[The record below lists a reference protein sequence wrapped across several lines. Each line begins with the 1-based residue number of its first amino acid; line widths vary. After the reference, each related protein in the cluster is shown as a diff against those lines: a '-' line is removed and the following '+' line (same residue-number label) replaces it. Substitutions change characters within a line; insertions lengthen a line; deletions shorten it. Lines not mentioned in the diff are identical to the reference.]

1 MIYIILNNV
10 LLIEFAISL
19 FENPMKTASLY
30 SLEELTQEK
39 VSHQLSEIVSEMVD
53 AEKKFSVQLSQ
64 LHDNYKLSGSNFIHY
79 LVLRSNEIRE
89 AQEFLHHIGLSS
101 LTNSESHTLS
111 QVLNVLG
118 WLNKSHPVNNPGC
131 NFETASKLRL
141 IHAEQLLGVFP
152 IQDRPHI
159 MVTFSAELMQDRML
173 VEEMLNEGMSVAR
186 INCAHDNPEVWLN
199 MIQVLK
205 KAIAKTGKNCKVY
218 MDLGGPK
225 IRIRS
230 IEAKRK
236 KECLK
241 LPVTEGKELML
252 FAVPNPGTESRRKKS
267 RDRDVLYVEPD
278 EIISMVSPG
287 EHIYF
292 DDGKFEAKVVEQEK
306 DHVVVKIVRI
316 STKKPFLKPQKGIN
330 LPDSDL
336 SIPALTD
343 EDKSNIPF
351 ICQYADLVGYSFVSN
366 PEDVES
372 LRTEINKYAPHH
384 KPAIILKIERLAAVQ
399 NLPALIMN
407 GMKDE
412 AFGVMIARGD
422 LAVEIG
428 FERLSEIQEEILWLC
443 EAAHVPVIWATQ
455 VLETLNKTGYA
466 TRSEIT
472 DAAMGVKSECVMLN
486 KGKYIVKTIKTLD
499 DILIRQL
506 GHINKKRYI
515 MRPLGIAKTFIQNR
529 N

>member
-1 MIYIILNNV
+1 V
-10 LLIEFAISL
+10 EFGRVKHES
-19 FENPMKTASLY
+19 PVKTASIY
-30 SLEELTQEK
+30 SLEEVTQEK
-39 VSHQLSEIVSEMVD
+39 VSHQLAAIVDEMEEV
-53 AEKKFSVQLSQ
+53 ENQFSRQVSH
-64 LHDNYKLSGSNFIHY
+64 LHDNFKLSGSNLIHY
-79 LVLRSNEIRE
+79 LVLRSKEIRE
-89 AQEFLHHIGLSS
+89 AQEYLHHMGLSS

-118 WLNKSHPVNNPGC
+118 WLNHTHDKLTTPVC
-131 NFETASKLRL
+131 DFETASKLRL

-230 IEAKRK
+230 IEARKK
-236 KECLK
+236 KECQE
-241 LPVTEGKELML
+241 LPVSEGKELML
-252 FAVPNPGTESRRKKS
+252 CAVPNAEAEVKRRKR
-267 RDRDVLYVEPD
+267 RDRDILYVEPN
-278 EIISMVSPG
+278 EIITMVNPG

-292 DDGKFEAKVVEQEK
+292 DDGKFEAKVVEK
-306 DHVVVKIVRI
+306 ANDYVLVKVVRI

-336 SIPALTD
+336 LIPALTE

-351 ICQYADLVGYSFVSN
+351 ICQHADLVGYSFVSN
-366 PEDVES
+366 PEDVEL
-372 LRTEINKYAPHH
+372 LRNEINKYAIHH
-384 KPAIILKIERLAAVQ
+384 KPAIILKIERLSAVQ

-428 FERLSEIQEEILWLC
+428 FERLSEIQEEILWIC

-486 KGKYIVKTIKTLD
+486 KGRYIVKTIKTLD
-499 DILIRQL
+499 DILTRQL
-506 GHINKKRYI
+506 GHVNKKRYI
-515 MRPLGIAKTFIQNR
+515 MRPLGIAKTFIQNQSH
-529 N
+529 

>member
-1 MIYIILNNV
+1 
-10 LLIEFAISL
+10 
-19 FENPMKTASLY
+19 
-30 SLEELTQEK
+30 
-39 VSHQLSEIVSEMVD
+39 
-53 AEKKFSVQLSQ
+53 
-64 LHDNYKLSGSNFIHY
+64 
-79 LVLRSNEIRE
+79 
-89 AQEFLHHIGLSS
+89 
-101 LTNSESHTLS
+101 
-111 QVLNVLG
+111 
-118 WLNKSHPVNNPGC
+118 
-131 NFETASKLRL
+131 
-141 IHAEQLLGVFP
+141 
-152 IQDRPHI
+152 
-159 MVTFSAELMQDRML
+159 ML

-205 KAIAKTGKNCKVY
+205 KAIAKIGKNCKVY

-230 IEAKRK
+230 IEARKK
-236 KECLK
+236 KECLE
-241 LPVTEGKELML
+241 LPVSEGKELML
-252 FAVPNPGTESRRKKS
+252 CAVPTTETDVKRRKR
-267 RDRDVLYVEPD
+267 RDRDILFVEPN
-278 EIISMVSPG
+278 EIITMVKPG

-292 DDGKFEAKVVEQEK
+292 DDGKFEAKVVEK
-306 DHVVVKIVRI
+306 ANDYVVVKIVRI
-316 STKKPFLKPQKGIN
+316 STKKPLLKPQKGIN

-336 SIPALTD
+336 LIPALTE

-351 ICQYADLVGYSFVSN
+351 ICQHADLVGYSFVSS
-366 PEDVES
+366 PEDVEL
-372 LRTEINKYAPHH
+372 LRDEINKYAIHH
-384 KPAIILKIERLAAVQ
+384 KPAIILKIERLSAVQ

-428 FERLSEIQEEILWLC
+428 FERLSEIQEEILWIC

-486 KGKYIVKTIKTLD
+486 KGRYIVKTIKTLD
-499 DILIRQL
+499 DILTRQL
-506 GHINKKRYI
+506 GHVNKKRYI
-515 MRPLGIAKTFIQNR
+515 MRPLGIAKTFIQNQSH
-529 N
+529 